1 MIPNEIAA
9 GGGERSNFAISEHAE
24 IERGWQGVEETGRD
38 WKRLAEI
45 ITSWQRFEEDDRD

>member
-1 MIPNEIAA
+1 MNPNEIAA
-9 GGGERSNFAISEHAE
+9 GGGERNNFAISELAE